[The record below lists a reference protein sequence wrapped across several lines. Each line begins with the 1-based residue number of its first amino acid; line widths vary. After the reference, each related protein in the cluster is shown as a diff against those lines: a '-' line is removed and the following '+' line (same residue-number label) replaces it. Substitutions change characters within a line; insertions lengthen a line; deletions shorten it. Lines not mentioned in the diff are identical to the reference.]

1 MLTSTLPSEPSA
13 MSEGQDCQQSPML
26 KTPLPSKRNVVKNP
40 NNFQPDRRN
49 VDIQLPANGSSST
62 CTSHL
67 IKFLHNPSSQDDK
80 AKGRASSN
88 DRELETDKLQLVC
101 LAVDAALT

>member
-1 MLTSTLPSEPSA
+1 MLTSTLSSEVSA

-49 VDIQLPANGSSST
+49 VDIQLPADGSSST
-62 CTSHL
+62 CASFKHS
-67 IKFLHNPSSQDDK
+67 IKFLHNPSSQDDE
-80 AKGRASSN
+80 AMGRASSD
-88 DRELETDKLQLVC
+88 DRELETYN
-101 LAVDAALT
+101 